1 MVCSPPSR
9 SSITRLPVSTP
20 QPSSSLIKSKINL
33 AKFTSFRVGGD
44 AEFYAE
50 PTSLEETQA
59 CIEWYVDYREDL
71 PLTILGAGSNL
82 LISDHGLPGFVLN
95 THRLRYYHAETEGLL
110 IASAGEPIARLAW
123 NAAKRGWSGLE
134 WAVGIPGSVGGSI
147 VMNAGAHQGCVA
159 DVLQWV
165 KVLEPDGS
173 ITQLEAEALDYRYR
187 TSNLQ
192 GGDRLVLEA
201 AFKLETGF
209 EAKEIKRTTNAN
221 FKMRK
226 ETQPYHLPSCGSV
239 FRNPY
244 PKAAGRLIEEL
255 GLKGY
260 RIGGAQVAERHAN
273 FILNCGDAKAMDIF
287 QLIQHVQAQ
296 VEEHWEILLKPE
308 VKILGDFSYANSP
321 LK

>member
-9 SSITRLPVSTP
+9 PSLSRPIAAFSKDLSTP
-20 QPSSSLIKSKINL
+20 ALIKPQISL
-33 AKFTSFRVGGD
+33 ARHTSFQVGGK
-44 AEFYAE
+44 AEFYAA

-59 CIEWYVDYREDL
+59 CLAWYDRRRGEL

-82 LISDHGLPGFVLN
+82 LISDHGLPGLVVN
-95 THRLRYYHAETEGLL
+95 THKLKYRQLEEDGTL
-110 IASAGEPIARLAW
+110 IAGAGEMLAVVAW
-123 NAAKRGWSGLE
+123 HAAKYGWRGLE
-134 WAVGIPGSVGGSI
+134 WAVGIPGSVGGSV
-147 VMNAGAHQGCVA
+147 VMNAGAHQGCMA

-173 ITQLEAEALDYRYR
+173 ISKVAPEELGYRYR

-209 EAKEIKRTTNAN
+209 DAVVVKRETKAN
-221 FKMRK
+221 LMKRK
-226 ETQPYHLPSCGSV
+226 ASQPYHLPSCGSV

-244 PKAAGRLIEEL
+244 PQAAGRLIEEA
-255 GLKGY
+255 GLKGF

-273 FILNCGDAKAMDIF
+273 FILNCGGAKAMDIF
-287 QLIQHVQAQ
+287 QIIRHVQEQ
-296 VEEHWEILLKPE
+296 VEQNWQVMLQPE
-308 VKILGDFSYANSP
+308 VKILGDFS
-321 LK
+321 